1 MVGETEVTTWPL
13 CERDPK
19 KGLSDRAV
27 FDERTSNLQPD
38 FNVRCCLHTENSI
51 DSSKN
56 QRPSS
61 RGLKF
66 GRDRRSFPAQVFDE
80 WLAPLKDLEGYDDDE
95 VPVLQIIADYIF
107 DARDD
112 DYKKHGSPVVKKK
125 KAWRISDAPEDNPDQ
140 LHRTKLAERGGSR
153 VAPPDER
160 LTAEL

>member
-1 MVGETEVTTWPL
+1 M
-13 CERDPK
+13 
-19 KGLSDRAV
+19 
-27 FDERTSNLQPD
+27 
-38 FNVRCCLHTENSI
+38 
-51 DSSKN
+51 
-56 QRPSS
+56 
-61 RGLKF
+61 KF

-95 VPVLQIIADYIF
+95 VPVFQIIADYIF

>member
-19 KGLSDRAV
+19 KGLSDRA
-27 FDERTSNLQPD
+27 
-38 FNVRCCLHTENSI
+38 
-51 DSSKN
+51 
-56 QRPSS
+56 
-61 RGLKF
+61 
-66 GRDRRSFPAQVFDE
+66 VFDE

-125 KAWRISDAPEDNPDQ
+125 KAWRISDAPGDNPDQ

>member
-1 MVGETEVTTWPL
+1 MTEL
-13 CERDPK
+13 ERFE
-19 KGLSDRAV
+19 V
-27 FDERTSNLQPD
+27 W
-38 FNVRCCLHTENSI
+38 C
-51 DSSKN
+51 
-56 QRPSS
+56 
-61 RGLKF
+61 
-66 GRDRRSFPAQVFDE
+66 RDRRSFPAQVFDE